1 MSSQFT
7 AHLPAG
13 SIRVGDGGSA
23 KSEQPVV
30 FSALAKLT
38 LMAVALIVL
47 TPLWLQW
54 MAKFAPESSTF
65 QAWGTLGLVAL
76 IGGGTLI
83 MVAVTFLRVWTGLLK
98 YLALRD

>member
-13 SIRVGDGGSA
+13 SIRVGDTSSG

-30 FSALAKLT
+30 LSTLAKLT
-38 LMAVALIVL
+38 GMAVALLVL
-47 TPLWLQW
+47 TPLWLHW
-54 MAKFAPESSTF
+54 MAKFAPESATF

-76 IGGGTLI
+76 VGGGTLI
-83 MVAVTFLRVWTGLLK
+83 LVSVMFLRVWTGLLK